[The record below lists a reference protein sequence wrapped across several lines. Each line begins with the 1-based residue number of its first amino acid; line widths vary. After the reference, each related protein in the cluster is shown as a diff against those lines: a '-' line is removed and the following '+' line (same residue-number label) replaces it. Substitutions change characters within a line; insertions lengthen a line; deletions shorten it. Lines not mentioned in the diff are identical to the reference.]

1 MPVFHVCRQA
11 GYVTFENYKNRHMK
25 KQIRKILALINLEPI
40 KSKTESTYPD
50 MEKEFLKL
58 AEKCLPYTMTS
69 TERLYSV
76 YKSTEYIIAN
86 NITGDFVECGVW
98 KGGSAMMMIFTLLK
112 NNITDRKIYLYDT
125 FEGMNEP
132 TDIDVNL
139 HNKKAKNKYYKTLN
153 KEKGSDWCRAEID
166 EVKKNIY
173 STAFPKENIVF
184 VKGKVEDTIPQT
196 IPEKIALLRL
206 DTDWYESTKHE
217 LFDLCPLR

>member
-1 MPVFHVCRQA
+1 
-11 GYVTFENYKNRHMK
+11 MK
-25 KQIRKILALINLEPI
+25 KQIRKILAFINLEPI

-58 AEKCLPYTMTS
+58 AEKCMPYTMTS

-112 NNITDRKIYLYDT
+112 NNITDRRIYLYDT

-153 KEKGSDWCRAEID
+153 KTYTQQPFR
-166 EVKKNIY
+166 KKI
-173 STAFPKENIVF
+173 
-184 VKGKVEDTIPQT
+184 
-196 IPEKIALLRL
+196 
-206 DTDWYESTKHE
+206 
-217 LFDLCPLR
+217 LFS